1 MAIWVTSGLTLR
13 LPASS
18 LTLTSNL
25 KPAPVCIVENQTLL
39 HAILWWNRPRLL
51 PFYIGCLMPFV
62 YSKFQYDNQQR
73 EKNHAHNYTDAEE
86 NNDQSTCARC
96 WHLARLEFAMLGT
109 WIWSRVMV
117 LDLSNVTSD
126 GRTEYCRAP
135 YTLPRL
141 SKGRMMVINLW
152 SLGWDLSMKECKLVM
167 FSRRFAFKHGI
178 MIPPFPWMY
187 WWVTYELCKF
197 VSQSLTIMVEFM
209 NHWCKTLIF

>member
-1 MAIWVTSGLTLR
+1 MLSCDEIGPDFCLSISGALCHLCIRSFNMTTSKERRTMPIITPMQRRIMTNPLVR
-13 LPASS
+13 AADILPASS
-18 LTLTSNL
+18 L
-25 KPAPVCIVENQTLL
+25 
-39 HAILWWNRPRLL
+39 R
-51 PFYIGCLMPFV
+51 CLVPG
-62 YSKFQYDNQQR
+62 Y
-73 EKNHAHNYTDAEE
+73 
-86 NNDQSTCARC
+86 
-96 WHLARLEFAMLGT
+96 
-109 WIWSRVMV
+109 WSGVMV